1 MNKKDKSFIPTEAFS
16 IPEDTIF
23 LDSESLYEP
32 IKLAIN
38 GLKKT
43 IKERNLD
50 WHLKNKSEKNNLII
64 INGFTIQILFT
75 GFTSDE
81 IEIPLKYWFRK
92 KGNPQ
97 ILLAAK
103 IDDENNVVYFQGIL
117 TAKEFTELV
126 KNRINDE
133 NIINLPIEKFKGGIN
148 RLINFVEILEP
159 NAIPEMGLIKNKKF
173 NITLEKLSN
182 RFKKLIPITSA
193 AIVLILFGPEIF
205 KPRLSANIASIPLQ
219 RIEIISRS
227 RGAAPISACLI
238 SPTVFNKEDS
248 SITVLLN
255 FDKPLIFVK
264 EALNEIQI
272 SQNKKL
278 IWTKTASINKPIKGK
293 IFWPLRPI
301 KPGEQYILKLRP
313 VGTSISQFL
322 EIKIVTSSKEKFVN
336 IDDLTNSLGDNVSRW
351 TNIINEKFN
360 NDKNLALRLLFSEK
374 SPKSKIFNQRRS
386 SIIDRN
392 ICE

>member
-1 MNKKDKSFIPTEAFS
+1 MNKKDKSFIPIEAFS

-23 LDSESLYEP
+23 LDSDSLYEP

-64 INGFTIQILFT
+64 INGFTIQILCT

-103 IDDENNVVYFQGIL
+103 IDDENNVVYFEGIL
-117 TAKEFTELV
+117 TAKEFIDLLKDRV
-126 KNRINDE
+126 NDE
-133 NIINLPIEKFKGGIN
+133 NIINFPIEKFKGGIN

-159 NAIPEMGLIKNKKF
+159 NAIPEMSLIKNKKF
-173 NITLEKLSN
+173 NFKLEKLSN

-219 RIEIISRS
+219 RIDIISRS
-227 RGAAPISACLI
+227 RGTAPVSACII
-238 SPTVFNKEDS
+238 SPTVFTIENS

-272 SQNKKL
+272 LQDKKL
-278 IWTKTASINKPIKGK
+278 LWNQSASIKKPIKGK

-301 KPGEQYILKLRP
+301 KPGEKYIIKLRP
-313 VGTSISQFL
+313 VGTSINQFL
-322 EIKIVTSSKEKFVN
+322 EINIVASSNEKFVN
-336 IDDLTNSLGDNVSRW
+336 VDDLTNSLGDNVSKW
-351 TNIINEKFN
+351 TRIINEKLN
-360 NDKNLALRLLFSEK
+360 NDKNLALRLLFSEQ
-374 SPKSKIFNQRRS
+374 SPKSKLFNQRRRE
-386 SIIDRN
+386 IIDRK

>member
-1 MNKKDKSFIPTEAFS
+1 M
-16 IPEDTIF
+16 
-23 LDSESLYEP
+23 
-32 IKLAIN
+32 
-38 GLKKT
+38 
-43 IKERNLD
+43 
-50 WHLKNKSEKNNLII
+50 
-64 INGFTIQILFT
+64 
-75 GFTSDE
+75 
-81 IEIPLKYWFRK
+81 
-92 KGNPQ
+92 
-97 ILLAAK
+97 LAAK

-173 NITLEKLSN
+173 NFTLEKLSN
-182 RFKKLIPITSA
+182 RFKKLIPLTSA
-193 AIVLILFGPEIF
+193 AIVLILFGPEIL

-227 RGAAPISACLI
+227 RAAAPVSACLI
-238 SPTVFNKEDS
+238 YPTVFNKEDS

-264 EALNEIQI
+264 EAINEIQI

-278 IWTKTASINKPIKGK
+278 IWTKKALINKPINGK

-301 KPGEQYILKLRP
+301 KPGEKFILKLRP
-313 VGTSISQFL
+313 VGTSIGQFL
-322 EIKIVTSSKEKFVN
+322 EIKIVASSKEKFVN
-336 IDDLTNSLGDNVSRW
+336 IDDLTNSLGDNVSKW

-374 SPKSKIFNQRRS
+374 SPKSKQFNQRRS